1 MSVYRPELQA
11 GEPMTHFKTARAKT
25 VRAGLLAAAGCL
37 TLTWASPAVAD
48 WRRAESDRFIVYGE
62 SSEADLR
69 TYVQKLET
77 FDMVLRGSM
86 GLSLEAKPE
95 RKLPVYVVRNHRGL
109 EAVRPGTP
117 PQIAGFYV
125 SGNEDIFAVAMME
138 GGGDL
143 VLLHEYGHHFMY
155 QNFAAAYPGWFI
167 EGFAEYYATADIRS
181 NSVSV
186 GEANAD
192 RAYWL
197 FNGVWVPLE
206 ELLSKRPSE
215 VTRRT
220 ETYYPLSWLLTHW
233 FLSDTA
239 RRQQLGAYLT
249 DINDGGDP
257 VEAMQRATG
266 MDITTLTRTLRGYS
280 RGGLAY
286 RRINYEFPR
295 ANVTIT
301 TLPRSADR
309 LLLLG
314 QALKRNLPEDDEP
327 GIVAEARQAAAR
339 FPNDPLAQL
348 VLGRAELT
356 AGDPDAAETV
366 LDALLQAQPNNVEAL
381 QLMARVLMTRA
392 DALDDDTAREAQ
404 QRAARSYL
412 GRAFAQDDAN
422 FTTFLMLAESRQ
434 SAATYPNDN
443 DIHTL
448 RLAVQ
453 LAPQLPDAR
462 LNLAAAL
469 IYRGEDPEVIRAL
482 LRPAANDPHNAGL
495 AAAAQQM
502 IEQAQSAAGS
512 RSILNQMEA
521 LAESEP
527 EPPVE
532 PTEAP

>member
-1 MSVYRPELQA
+1 MIR
-11 GEPMTHFKTARAKT
+11 FKTLGGR
-25 VRAGLLAAAGCL
+25 LLAAASCL
-37 TLTWASPAVAD
+37 AVTWASPAAAD

-69 TYVQKLET
+69 AYVQKLEI
-77 FDMVLRGSM
+77 FDTVLRGSM
-86 GLSLEAKPE
+86 GLPMDGKPE
-95 RKLPVYVVRNHRGL
+95 RKLPIYMVRNHRGL
-109 EAVRPGTP
+109 EIVRPGTP

-125 SGNEDIFAVAMME
+125 SGDEDIFAMAMTE
-138 GGGDL
+138 DGGDL
-143 VLLHEYGHHFMY
+143 ILLHEYGHHFMY
-155 QNFAAAYPGWFI
+155 QNFAAAYPGWFV
-167 EGFAEYYATADIRS
+167 EGFAEYYATADIRQR
-181 NSVSV
+181 SVSV

-197 FNGVWVPLE
+197 MNGVWVPLE

-220 ETYYPLSWLLTHW
+220 ETYYPLAWLLTHW

-239 RRQQLGAYLT
+239 RRQQLTAYLT

-266 MDITTLTRTLRGYS
+266 MDIATLTRTLRAYT

-286 RRINYEFPR
+286 RRIDYDFPR
-295 ANVTIT
+295 AEVAVT

-314 QALKRNLPEDDEP
+314 QALKRDLPEDDEP
-327 GIVAEARQAAAR
+327 AVIAQAREAAAR
-339 FPNDPLAQL
+339 FPGDPLAQL
-348 VLGRAELT
+348 VLARAELA
-356 AGDPDAAETV
+356 AGDLDKAEAV
-366 LDALLQAQPNNVEAL
+366 LNPLLQTHPNNVEAL
-381 QLMARVLMTRA
+381 QLMARVIMTRT
-392 DALDDDTAREAQ
+392 DALEDHAAIEAQ
-404 QRAARSYL
+404 QRVARTYL

-448 RLAVQ
+448 RLAAQ
-453 LAPQLPDAR
+453 LAPQLPGAR

-469 IYRGEDPEVIRAL
+469 IYRGEDPEVIRTL

-495 AAAAQQM
+495 ATAAQQM
-502 IEQAQSAAGS
+502 IERAETAAGS
-512 RSILNQMEA
+512 RALLNA
-521 LAESEP
+521 VESLPDVEP

-532 PTEAP
+532 PTAEP